1 VEVAAVVKES
11 IEENITID
19 KGKSIRSLDL
29 VLEITDIKVET
40 TEGGMIEKTT
50 KIGEEIDQRRIEEES
65 IQKRGIKRKAKII
78 IRILGKNQRKV
89 KLKNLK

>member
-1 VEVAAVVKES
+1 MEVAAVVKES